1 MRPSALLLLVLIS
14 LPGWAAEVDPR
25 IAYLSRQL
33 RTGQD
38 VRVRAQA
45 ALVLGK
51 SEAAAALAPLCD
63 GLKDESD
70 VVRGASA
77 RALGE
82 LGNLEAIGCL
92 RAGIADRGTGSSAR
106 QAMERSAVALETLR
120 DQPARLYIAMRP
132 FKAQGGVD
140 PEMAVIAEARL
151 KQQLTKMGT
160 RWAPAEEPKAAAMRV
175 LAQEQLQGF
184 VVMPELL
191 PHGDGGLRIKVVCL
205 SYPDERL
212 LGQVES
218 KAKGGRPA
226 DLVKALVPHAA
237 KQMAAIFEE
246 SRH

>member
-1 MRPSALLLLVLIS
+1 MRPSALLLLVLVS
-14 LPGWAAEVDPR
+14 LPGWAADVDPR

-33 RTGQD
+33 RSGQD

-51 SEAAAALAPLCD
+51 SEAPEALAPLCD
-63 GLKDESD
+63 GLTDESG

-77 RALGE
+77 RALEE
-82 LGNLEAIGCL
+82 LGDLGAIRCL
-92 RAGIADRGTGSSAR
+92 RDAMKDGRMEPSVR
-106 QAMERSAVALETLR
+106 QAMERSAVALETIR

-132 FKAQGGVD
+132 VKAQAGVD
-140 PEMAVIAEARL
+140 PAMAAVAEARL
-151 KQQLTKMGT
+151 KRQLQRLGT
-160 RWAPAEEPKAAAMRV
+160 RWAPAEEPKAAAKRV
-175 LAQEQLQGF
+175 LAKERLQGF